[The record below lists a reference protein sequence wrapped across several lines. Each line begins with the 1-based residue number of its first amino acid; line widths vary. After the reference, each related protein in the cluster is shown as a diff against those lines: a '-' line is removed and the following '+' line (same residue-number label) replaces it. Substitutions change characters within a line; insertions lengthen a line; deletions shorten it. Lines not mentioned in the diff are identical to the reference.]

1 MIGLSDMQTGKYW
14 EMTFKQY
21 FNSIFAEK
29 INSYGSAFAIG
40 ENWFLTAYHV
50 VGQNPVIFADG
61 RRFRAK
67 PVFSSP
73 FDDICVLESENHG
86 FPPIEIDFRIANIGE
101 KVQTVAFPSTNRWYS
116 IPKRSNGCIVSSR
129 LAAYEVSGLATL
141 NGCSGSPLLADDGK
155 AIGLVSA
162 TLKDRKLRKENTI
175 CTPLHTFQEEL
186 NKYCSGNGQKPDLL
200 KAVVM
205 VLDKN

>member
-1 MIGLSDMQTGKYW
+1 
-14 EMTFKQY
+14 
-21 FNSIFAEK
+21 
-29 INSYGSAFAIG
+29 
-40 ENWFLTAYHV
+40 
-50 VGQNPVIFADG
+50 
-61 RRFRAK
+61 
-67 PVFSSP
+67 
-73 FDDICVLESENHG
+73 
-86 FPPIEIDFRIANIGE
+86 
-101 KVQTVAFPSTNRWYS
+101 
-116 IPKRSNGCIVSSR
+116 

-205 VLDKN
+205 VLDSKPPVGSTFKSN